1 MLKCLMKYE
10 WVKLRRNTLPVGT
23 EQRIVAVL
31 AWVLHSEM
39 QPFFD
44 FDGSAA
50 LIYDK
55 SQHSRRIAGFMPE

>member
-10 WVKLRRNTLPVGT
+10 WVKLRRDALPVGT

-39 QPFFD
+39 QPLLLPHN
-44 FDGSAA
+44 GTVQCRMAA
-50 LIYDK
+50 ANK
-55 SQHSRRIAGFMPE
+55 TK

>member
-39 QPFFD
+39 LL
-44 FDGSAA
+44 S
-50 LIYDK
+50 LILM
-55 SQHSRRIAGFMPE
+55 AVPP